1 MLDYHETLW
10 RPQFLTGVPAMEKCD
25 LLLRGGVVI
34 DGSGQPRH
42 KADVAVRNGVI
53 IAVGD
58 LHQFGAGEVVDV
70 SGLVVAPGF
79 IDVHTH
85 DDRLLLADPLMQPK
99 VSQGV
104 TTVITG
110 NCGISLSPLG
120 NHNPVP
126 PLNLVADPL
135 VHRFETFASYFGA
148 LDASPPAVNVASLIG
163 HTTLRVVCMNDV
175 GRAARPDEI
184 AAMQAL
190 VREALEAGA
199 LGLSTGMY
207 YAPAQAATSEE
218 VREVCEPLRGT
229 NALIASHLRN
239 EGDDVLVAMT
249 EAMTIANDLG
259 VRQVLSHHKVMGS
272 ANFGRSTETLAL
284 VERARKQGDVCLD
297 CYPYTAAST
306 VLRQDAVEQ
315 ASRTLITWS
324 DSAPE
329 ASGRYVD
336 ELLRERGGEL
346 TALLQSLQP
355 AGAIYFIMDE
365 ADVERILAYPET
377 MVGSD
382 GLPHDTFPHPRLW
395 GAFPRVLGHY
405 TRDRKLFPLE
415 TAVHKMTGLS
425 ASRFGLADR
434 GLVRPGFGADLVVF
448 DPERVADRATFK
460 DPKLS
465 AAGIDRVYVNGTLS
479 WHDGASSGARAGKV
493 LRRASPR

>member
-1 MLDYHETLW
+1 
-10 RPQFLTGVPAMEKCD
+10 MEKCD

-34 DGSGQPRH
+34 DGSGQPRQR
-42 KADVAVRNGVI
+42 ADIAVHQGVI
-53 IAVGD
+53 VAVGD
-58 LHQFGAGEVVDV
+58 LHHMCADEEVDV
-70 SGLVVAPGF
+70 GGLVVAPGF

-85 DDRLLLADPLMQPK
+85 DDRLALADPLMQPK

-120 NHNPVP
+120 SHDPVP
-126 PLNLVADPL
+126 PLNLVAGPA

-148 LDASPPAVNVASLIG
+148 LEASPPAVNVASLVG
-163 HTTLRVVCMNDV
+163 HTTLRVVCMDDV

-184 AAMQAL
+184 ARMQAL
-190 VREALEAGA
+190 VREALDAGA
-199 LGLSTGMY
+199 IGLSTGLY
-207 YAPAQAATSEE
+207 YAPAQAATADE
-218 VREVCEPLRGT
+218 VHAVCEPLRGT
-229 NALIASHLRN
+229 NALIASHLRD
-239 EGDDVLVAMT
+239 EGDEVLVAMT
-249 EAMTIANDLG
+249 EAMTIANELG
-259 VRQVLSHHKVMGS
+259 VRQVISHHKVVGP

-284 VERARKQGDVCLD
+284 IDRARGQGDVCLD
-297 CYPYTAAST
+297 CYPYTAGST

-324 DSAPE
+324 EAVPE

-336 ELLRERGGEL
+336 ELLRERGGDL

-355 AGAIYFIMDE
+355 AGAIYFFMDE

-405 TRDRKLFPLE
+405 ARDRKLFPLE

-425 ASRFGLADR
+425 ASRVGLADR
-434 GLVRPGFGADLVVF
+434 GFVRPGYGADLVVF
-448 DPERVADRATFK
+448 DPDRVADRATFK
-460 DPKLS
+460 EPKLC
-465 AAGIDRVYVNGTLS
+465 AAGIARVYVNGVLS
-479 WHDGASSGARAGKV
+479 WHDGASSGARAGRV
-493 LRRASPR
+493 LRRAVAP